1 MSKIL
6 DLVLPTPCVLCSKLG
21 SPLCLNCKS
30 SFPTSNIPIE
40 IAGVSGLAITEYT
53 SDASLIINSIKEKG
67 LTSLIPIVAD
77 LMVMRWPEDIL
88 TPVFVP
94 LPSSPTNSKKR
105 GFSHTALMARALS
118 RRIPGSSV
126 RELLRSARS
135 RLDQVG
141 LSSLERSKNME
152 GAFRLDLR
160 GYRPS
165 KRPIVLVDDVLTSG
179 ASMASAIQ
187 TIGLEGLS
195 VSSFCVLAKAGFK

>member
-1 MSKIL
+1 
-6 DLVLPTPCVLCSKLG
+6 LG
-21 SPLCLNCKS
+21 SPLCLNCKGC
-30 SFPTSNIPIE
+30 FPTSNIPIE

-77 LMVMRWPEDIL
+77 LMAMHWPEDIL
-88 TPVFVP
+88 APVFVP
-94 LPSSPTNSKKR
+94 LTSSPTNSKKR

-126 RELLRSARS
+126 RELLQSARS

-141 LSSLERSKNME
+141 LASLERSKNME

-165 KRPIVLVDDVLTSG
+165 NRPIVLVDDVLTSG

-187 TIGLEGLS
+187 AIGLEGLS